1 MAKYRKHIDRDDS
14 SRGSFKPKDKN
25 FRTLST
31 DDKS

>member
-14 SRGSFKPKDKN
+14 SRGSTKSKDKN